1 MMNIS
6 TLDSERL
13 YNSFVSGA
21 QEVIK
26 NKNSLNEINV
36 FPVADGDTG
45 SNLSS
50 TMHAIIRGGENLRIR
65 QGNDEQHSRCR
76 IDGCQGQ
83 FRHHHCPIHQ
93 WDFSQPDG

>member
-1 MMNIS
+1 MNKVLDVDGGRTMNIS

-13 YNSFVSGA
+13 YNSFLSGA
-21 QEVIK
+21 HEVIK

-50 TMHAIIRGGENLRIR
+50 TMHAIIMDAKISGSVKETMNSIADAALTGARGN
-65 QGNDEQHSRCR
+65 
-76 IDGCQGQ
+76 
-83 FRHHHCPIHQ
+83 
-93 WDFSQPDG
+93 

>member
-1 MMNIS
+1 MNIS

-13 YNSFVSGA
+13 YNSFLSGA
-21 QEVIK
+21 HEVIK

-50 TMHAIIRGGENLRIR
+50 TFPQPCMRSSWT
-65 QGNDEQHSRCR
+65 QKSRDPSR
-76 IDGCQGQ
+76 K
-83 FRHHHCPIHQ
+83 R
-93 WDFSQPDG
+93 

>member
-1 MMNIS
+1 MNIS

-13 YNSFVSGA
+13 YNSFLSGA
-21 QEVIK
+21 HEVIK

-50 TMHAIIRGGENLRIR
+50 TMHAIIMDAKISGSVKETMNSVCVNLFYAK
-65 QGNDEQHSRCR
+65 
-76 IDGCQGQ
+76 
-83 FRHHHCPIHQ
+83 FRNLTCTAYLEM
-93 WDFSQPDG
+93 F